1 MKHAADYNLGKTV
14 YFGELGK
21 NAGTLIDY
29 FQNNGGRRIEQ
40 KENVAEYMLDVIGAG
55 ATASSEIEWHQKWVE
70 SKEAKVVQDELEKIH
85 AEGRQKP
92 AVKGKLTFPMIPL
105 QCLTISLMQRLFA
118 VRSLRHGSIKLG
130 RWHNAMPSFT
140 GATQHISCPRL
151 L

>member
-1 MKHAADYNLGKTV
+1 MISAADYSLGKTV

-92 AVKGKLTFPMIPL
+92 PVKGNFTSPVVIS
-105 QCLTISLMQRLFA
+105 QCLTLSLIQQLFA
-118 VRSLRHGSIKLG
+118 VRSLRHGSIKSG
-130 RWHNAMPSFT
+130 RWHNATPSFT
-140 GATQHISCPRL
+140 GATQHIFCRRL